1 MGVAPILLLE
11 NLSWGKNL
19 KNSECLSTENFR
31 EMRQYMIQDGLALC
45 EMIERENVKTRLVP
59 SGVFKCKS
67 PNSPTEV
74 DLDPVISSLR
84 TDCIPV
90 LLPISCTSK
99 SAQFA
104 SNSLATVSALSKS
117 FSRYNPNPSL
127 IDGKA
132 GDVMKVVV
140 INSRGGIPDENNETI
155 NFVNLQDDLEGL
167 VKQAGSWKSETSPD
181 WKRDLDLAYSSLAF
195 LPATT
200 SAVVLSASTIG
211 AVINNLITDK
221 PTVSPSLPQNRDV
234 AHDVTILR
242 YGLKVTNH
250 SSLSSVDMEKLWKL
264 LETSFGKQVDKPRY
278 LSRLDTSLS
287 HLIVAGDYQGLAIV
301 TNESGGVCYLD
312 KFAVDPQSQGI
323 GVADVL
329 WQQLRQQCPNLM
341 WRSRPDNGV
350 NKWYFERSDGN
361 IALAS
366 APWRMFWYGGAGL
379 ARIKGYSRVAGGI
392 PATFLPGGPCHGSQL
407 PPK

>member
-1 MGVAPILLLE
+1 
-11 NLSWGKNL
+11 
-19 KNSECLSTENFR
+19 
-31 EMRQYMIQDGLALC
+31 MIQDGLALC

-59 SGVFKCKS
+59 SGVFKCINS
-67 PNSPTEV
+67 NSPTEV
-74 DLDPVISSLR
+74 DLDSVISSLR
-84 TDCIPV
+84 TDSIPV
-90 LLPISCTSK
+90 LLPISCTSN
-99 SAQFA
+99 STQFA

-117 FSRYNPNPSL
+117 FSRYNPNPAL
-127 IDGKA
+127 IDGKM
-132 GDVMKVVV
+132 GDVMKVVI

-167 VKQAGSWKSETSPD
+167 VKQAGLWKKDSTPG

-234 AHDVTILR
+234 APDATILR

-250 SSLSSVDMEKLWKL
+250 SSLGSVDMEKLWKL
-264 LETSFGKQVDKPRY
+264 LETSFGRQVDKPRY
-278 LSRLDTSLS
+278 LSRLEASLS

-301 TNESGGVCYLD
+301 TNEVGGVCYLD

-361 IALAS
+361 LALSS
-366 APWRMFWYGGAGL
+366 APWRMFWYGTAGL
-379 ARIKGYSRVAGGI
+379 VRIKDYSRVAGGI
-392 PATFLPGGPCHGSQL
+392 PATFLPGGPGHSSSL